1 MEEIIWEPTW
11 MRVPAWSLPSW
22 VESPLVFQGLRRVG
36 HECWDGERGEAAWR
50 TSVWLPVEGWVF
62 MQAVKVRNRKKEG
75 LTAGYGWGIENTART
90 RGQGWLGK
98 NFTAA
103 ALKTF

>member
-1 MEEIIWEPTW
+1 M
-11 MRVPAWSLPSW
+11 
-22 VESPLVFQGLRRVG
+22 
-36 HECWDGERGEAAWR
+36 
-50 TSVWLPVEGWVF
+50 WLPVEGWVF

-75 LTAGYGWGIENTART
+75 ITAGYGWGIENTART